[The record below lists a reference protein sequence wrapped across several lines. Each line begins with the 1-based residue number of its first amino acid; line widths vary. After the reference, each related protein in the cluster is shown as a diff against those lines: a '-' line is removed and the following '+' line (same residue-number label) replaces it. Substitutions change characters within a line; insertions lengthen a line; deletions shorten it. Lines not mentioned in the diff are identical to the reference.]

1 MKGNTFRFVS
11 LVCVVALSISAANA
25 QQICSNSTGTNNGF
39 YYSFW
44 KDSGNACMTL
54 GSGGN
59 YSSSWSN
66 STNNWVGGKG
76 WNPGARRVVN
86 YSGSYSASG
95 TSYLSL
101 YGWTRNPLVEYYIV
115 ENWVNYN
122 PSTGSSRLGSV
133 NTDGST
139 YDLYRTQRVN
149 QPSIDGTQTFYQY
162 WSVRQ
167 SKRSSG
173 TINVGAHFDGWAQSG
188 LQLGSHDYQIIA
200 TEGYQSSGQSNITV
214 SQGSTTSSSSTS
226 STSSSSSSSSSSST
240 TTTSSSGG
248 SKTIVVRAR
257 GTVGGEQISLTVNN
271 TTIGSWTLN
280 TSMNNYTATTTL
292 SGGINVNYT
301 NDSGNRDVQVDYIQ
315 VNGSTRQAE
324 AQTTN
329 TGLYANGRCGGGSNS
344 EWMHCNGYI
353 GFGNTP

>member
-1 MKGNTFRFVS
+1 MVS
-11 LVCVVALSISAANA
+11 LKKVVVTTVLCVAGLSMSAVNA
-25 QQICSNSTGTNNGF
+25 QQICSNSTGNNNGF

-59 YSSSWSN
+59 YSSSWGN

-95 TSYLSL
+95 TSYLAL

-133 NTDGST
+133 NVDGST

-149 QPSIDGTQTFYQY
+149 QPSIDGTATFYQY
-162 WSVRQ
+162 WSIRQ
-167 SKRSSG
+167 SKRTSG
-173 TINVGAHFDGWAQSG
+173 SINVGAHFDGWSQSG
-188 LQLGSHDYQIIA
+188 LQLGSHNYQIMA

-214 SQGSTTSSSSTS
+214 SAGSTTSGGTT
-226 STSSSSSSSSSSST
+226 TSSSSSSSSSSST
-240 TTTSSSGG
+240 TSGSTTSSSGG
-248 SKTIVVRAR
+248 SKSFTVRAR
-257 GTVGGEQISLTVNN
+257 GTVGGESITLRVNN
-271 TTIGSWTLN
+271 SNVATWTLG
-280 TSMNNYTATTTL
+280 TGMTNYTASTSL
-292 SGGINVNYT
+292 SGGITVAYT
-301 NDSGNRDVQVDYIQ
+301 NDSGNRDVQVDYI
-315 VNGSTRQAE
+315 
-324 AQTTN
+324 
-329 TGLYANGRCGGGSNS
+329 
-344 EWMHCNGYI
+344 I
-353 GFGNTP
+353 

>member
-1 MKGNTFRFVS
+1 
-11 LVCVVALSISAANA
+11 
-25 QQICSNSTGTNNGF
+25 
-39 YYSFW
+39 
-44 KDSGNACMTL
+44 
-54 GSGGN
+54 
-59 YSSSWSN
+59 
-66 STNNWVGGKG
+66 VGGKG
-76 WNPGARRVVN
+76 WGTGSGRTIS

-95 TSYLSL
+95 TSYLAL
-101 YGWTRNPLVEYYIV
+101 YGWTRNPLIEYYIV

-122 PSTGSSRLGSV
+122 PSTGASQMGSV

-139 YDLYRTQRVN
+139 YNLYRTQRVN

-173 TINVGAHFDGWAQSG
+173 TINIGAHSNAWAQAG
-188 LQLGSHDYQIIA
+188 LNLGNHSYQIMA

-214 SQGSTTSSSSTS
+214 SEGSSSTTTSSGSTT
-226 STSSSSSSSSSSST
+226 SSSSSSST

-257 GTVGGEQISLTVNN
+257 GTAGGEQISLTVNN
-271 TTIGSWTLN
+271 QSIGSWTLN
-280 TSMNNYTATTTL
+280 TSMNNYTATTNL
-292 SGGINVNYT
+292 SGGINVYFN
-301 NDSGNRDVQVDYIQ
+301 NDGGSRDVQVDYIQ

-324 AQTTN
+324 AQSTN
-329 TGLYANGRCGGGSNS
+329 TALYANGRCGGGGNS